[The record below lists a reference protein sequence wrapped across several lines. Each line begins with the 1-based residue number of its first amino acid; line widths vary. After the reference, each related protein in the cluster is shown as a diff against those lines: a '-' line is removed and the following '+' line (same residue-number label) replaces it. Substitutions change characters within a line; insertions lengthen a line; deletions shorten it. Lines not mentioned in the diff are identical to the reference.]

1 MARFDCAVWHPVGN
15 HGSAMSAQK
24 GLVLHHA
31 VADNSL
37 FDRFNNP
44 SSQVSSTFWVS
55 RQGVIEQYVDSEVVA
70 WANGT
75 GQANATYC
83 SVETEGCV
91 SPPYAEPMTH
101 EMITALGNLYAEGH
115 RRHGWPN
122 ALANT
127 AGQQGFAYH
136 RLFVATACPCD
147 VRVNERTNILALAFG
162 PPPTVNEGKEMIV
175 ATKSGNGYWTTTGD
189 GAVYAFGDAVYKG
202 NAMGKVTGEII
213 GIAGKGNDGYWLFA
227 SDGGIFTFGSALFYG
242 RPDRT

>member
-1 MARFDCAVWHPVGN
+1 
-15 HGSAMSAQK
+15 MSAQN

-37 FDRFNNP
+37 FTRFNTA
-44 SSQVSSTFWVS
+44 STQVSSTFWVS
-55 RQGVIEQYVDSEVVA
+55 KLGLIEQYVDSEVVA

-91 SPPYAEPMTH
+91 TPPYAEPMTQ
-101 EMITALGNLYAEGH
+101 EMIKALGTLYAEGH

-122 ALANT
+122 ALANV

-136 RLFVATACPCD
+136 RLFYNTACPCD
-147 VRVNERTNILALAFG
+147 VRVNARETILTLAFG
-162 PPPTVNEGKEMIV
+162 PPPTLNKGKEMIV
-175 ATKSGNGYWTTTGD
+175 STESGLGYWTTTED
-189 GAVYAFGDAVYKG
+189 GAVYAFGDALYKG
-202 NAMGKVTGEII
+202 NALGKVTGEIV
-213 GIAGKGNDGYWLFA
+213 GIAGKSNDGYWLLA
-227 SDGGIFTFGSALFYG
+227 SDGGVFAFGSASFYG